1 MLFPNVESDA
11 VKASV
16 IDLTFKILL
25 FIELDGLLGPEADVL
40 AMLESQVYVFHFS
53 DMERQ

>member
-11 VKASV
+11 VIASA

-25 FIELDGLLGPEADVL
+25 FVELDGLLGPDAAIL
-40 AMLESQVYVFHFS
+40 AKLEIRV
-53 DMERQ
+53 